1 MLLASIPDLA
11 TWIAVMSPACWRC
24 MTTCGTACD
33 RFYEA
38 LKRSTLPLVSHGG
51 YEHRVLNSSKQAE
64 LNNPLALRRAL
75 THGIRVIISHAAS
88 TGENMDTD
96 HGADGPIVQ
105 SFTLFTRMMIEPRYE
120 GLLYG
125 DISALTEPSRT
136 AALLKS
142 VLLNDAWQGQLT

>member
-1 MLLASIPDLA
+1 MAA
-11 TWIAVMSPACWRC
+11 
-24 MTTCGTACD
+24 CGTACD

-38 LKRSTLPLVSHGG
+38 LKQSKLPLLSHGG
-51 YEHRVLNSSKQAE
+51 NEHPVLNSGMQVE

-88 TGENMDTD
+88 TGESMDTD
-96 HGADGPIVQ
+96 QGADGPIVQ